1 MEQADDEDDDDTIQ
15 VSRRKHRAMQDKL
28 MLYESAFPDLTREQ
42 LLELTNLSRRGGSA
56 STRAHTIDTLSK
68 KVATLER
75 KNARLDED
83 LEYSEDRSW
92 NLKEK
97 LKTTQEELVA
107 TQRSAEMYE
116 DTAGQNVLQLHTF
129 QGRLAT
135 SQTRHAVTQRELSAS
150 IAREQQYQVQLTAAA
165 DRERQF
171 QLQIGYMQR
180 RLEVATGS
188 NLIEGPAH
196 DGDLAKEGN
205 MDVDPAQENTDVC
218 RRGLGCRQ
226 DNCQK
231 QHPGRG
237 W

>member
-83 LEYSEDRSW
+83 LDYSEDRSW
-92 NLKEK
+92 DLKEK
-97 LKTTQEELVA
+97 LKTTQEKLVA
-107 TQRSAEMYE
+107 TQRSAEIYE

-135 SQTRHAVTQRELSAS
+135 SQARHAVTQRELSAS
-150 IAREQQYQVQLTAAA
+150 TAREQQYQVQLTAAA

-171 QLQIGYMQR
+171 QLQIAQMQR
-180 RLEVATGS
+180 QLEAATGGS
-188 NLIEGPAH
+188 
-196 DGDLAKEGN
+196 LAEEDD
-205 MDVDPAQENTDVC
+205 MEVDPAQENTDVC
-218 RRGLGCRQ
+218 RRGLGCRRF
-226 DNCQK
+226 NCEK
-231 QHPGRG
+231 YHPGRG